1 MMSTRPFTPAEHYRL
16 AEAEIDQFRTGV
28 GVTAA
33 TFHLQLAQVH
43 ATLATVTR
51 DTYATAS
58 QTAAMEREAV
68 AREET
73 QR

>member
-1 MMSTRPFTPAEHYRL
+1 MMSTRPLTQAEHYRL
-16 AEAEIDQFRTGV
+16 AEAEIDRSAGA

-33 TFHLQLAQVH
+33 TFHLQLAQIH

-51 DTYATAS
+51 DTYAMAS